1 MAKKS
6 VTIEDVKK
14 AKIELE
20 KQILTL
26 VKAFESDYGVRV
38 SYLHFDRK
46 RDEDIKAET
55 PTSRKPGPIVNVD
68 VNMDL
73 DLVY

>member
-1 MAKKS
+1 MAKKNA
-6 VTIEDVKK
+6 TIEDVKK
-14 AKIELE
+14 AKIGLE

-26 VKAFESDYGVRV
+26 AKTFESDYGVRV
-38 SYLHFDRK
+38 SYVHFDRK
-46 RDEDIKAET
+46 NDEDMAPK
-55 PTSRKPGPIVNVD
+55 TSSEKPGPIVNVD